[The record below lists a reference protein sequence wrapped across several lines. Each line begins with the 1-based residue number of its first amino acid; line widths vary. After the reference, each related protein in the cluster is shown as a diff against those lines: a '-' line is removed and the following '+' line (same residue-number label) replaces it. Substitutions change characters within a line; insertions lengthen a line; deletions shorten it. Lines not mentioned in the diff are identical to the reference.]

1 MLKLQWQSAPD
12 IRRQSKHHSQKQLD
26 MDSSRIVEIAN
37 QIFSEYL
44 KENKCRR
51 TPERFAVLD
60 AIYSL
65 NGSFEIKELMNHLEE
80 QKKFRVSRATIYN
93 TITMLIQA
101 NLVTHHQ
108 FGTISKYEKCYGTAK
123 AYTICTKCGKVTEVS
138 NINITDNITK
148 NIKKFHLTHYSLH
161 LHGLC
166 NKCHQAMKRRKAR
179 LTKSKLQ

>member
-1 MLKLQWQSAPD
+1 MENN
-12 IRRQSKHHSQKQLD
+12 
-26 MDSSRIVEIAN
+26 RIAEIAK

-51 TPERFAVLD
+51 TPERFAVLE

-65 NGSFEIKELMNHLEE
+65 DDSFEIKELMNHLEE
-80 QKKFRVSRATIYN
+80 QKRFRVSRATIYN

-108 FGTISKYEKCYGTAK
+108 FGAVSKYEKCYGTAK
-123 AYTICTKCGKVTEVS
+123 AYTICTQCGKVTEVS
-138 NINITDNITK
+138 NIDIIDNITK

>member
-1 MLKLQWQSAPD
+1 
-12 IRRQSKHHSQKQLD
+12 
-26 MDSSRIVEIAN
+26 MDNSRFTEMAN

-51 TPERFAVLD
+51 TPERFAILN
-60 AIYSL
+60 AIYSI
-65 NGSFEIKELMNHLEE
+65 NGCFEIKELMEHLEE
-80 QKKFRVSRATIYN
+80 NEKFRVSRATIYN
-93 TITMLIQA
+93 TITMLTKA
-101 NLVTHHQ
+101 NLVIHHQ
-108 FGTISKYEKCYGTAK
+108 FGTVSKYEKCYGTEK
-123 AYTICTKCGKVTEVS
+123 AYTICTKCGKVTELG

-179 LTKSKLQ
+179 LTKNR

>member
-1 MLKLQWQSAPD
+1 MENN
-12 IRRQSKHHSQKQLD
+12 
-26 MDSSRIVEIAN
+26 RIAEIAT
-37 QIFSEYL
+37 QIFTEYL

-51 TPERFAVLD
+51 TPERYAVLD

-65 NGSFEIKELMNHLEE
+65 NGSFEIKELMSHLEE

-101 NLVTHHQ
+101 NLVAHHQ
-108 FGTISKYEKCYGTAK
+108 FGAVSKYEKCYGTAK

-138 NINITDNITK
+138 NINRTENITK
-148 NIKKFHLTHYSLH
+148 SIKKFHLTHYSLH

-166 NKCHQAMKRRKAR
+166 SKCHQAMKRRKAR